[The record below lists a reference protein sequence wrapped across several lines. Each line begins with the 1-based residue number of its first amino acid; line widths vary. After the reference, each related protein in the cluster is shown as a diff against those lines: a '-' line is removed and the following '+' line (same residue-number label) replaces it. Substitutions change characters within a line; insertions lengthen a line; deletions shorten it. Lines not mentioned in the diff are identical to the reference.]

1 MSHKFSFLQAFA
13 GYYSWQ
19 HKFLGSCRQENLL
32 KNLPV
37 DLRAGDNRQVPNI
50 RLLANMSE
58 SGTHICQLAG
68 FSQIASDFSLLVD
81 ADSAYK
87 YYGLVVNKFFGVISE
102 FLSQRNIQ
110 HLNKYLTQLCLGWGF
125 FQYEYLLQ
133 HIDFA
138 SINHFSFRKEYWFVA
153 DLPSTHRNIYQ
164 SFRFSQ
170 NCN

>member
-13 GYYSWQ
+13 GYSSWQ
-19 HKFLGSCRQENLL
+19 HKFLSSCRQENLL

-50 RLLANMSE
+50 RLLANTSE

-87 YYGLVVNKFFGVISE
+87 YYRLVVNKFFSVISE

-110 HLNKYLTQLCLGWGF
+110 HLNKYLTQLCLEWGF